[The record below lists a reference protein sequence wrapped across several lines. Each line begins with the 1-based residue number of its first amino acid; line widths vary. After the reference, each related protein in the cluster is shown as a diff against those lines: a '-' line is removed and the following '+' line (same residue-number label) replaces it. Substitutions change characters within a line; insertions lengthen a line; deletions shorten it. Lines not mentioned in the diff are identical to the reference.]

1 MHHAYSLAAL
11 AFAALLQPASAA
23 ILKFEL
29 DASIS
34 ASYDSHGLYLGDA
47 GFGGANGHS
56 LRLQLAVD
64 EALLPAANS
73 PNANQRH
80 YSNESDLPWLSFQ
93 LWLDGQLLSQPLPD
107 FSGSSA
113 NTLDNPYH
121 WQQGQLEHPTGC
133 GLDPDCAP
141 GSRMQLHSE
150 SYRYGYNY
158 GSDDFDDYWESG
170 FFSIGSNLELDLTA
184 LEASFLQAP
193 SFNAVGD
200 LQGPALASSGRIAF
214 FHLFEDCDA
223 SYLSFGCAPAGSPS
237 AGEAWLEF
245 NGNSIRQGWS
255 QPQLAVTASNSLPL
269 LALGLLLGWRLRRH
283 AALRR

>member
-11 AFAALLQPASAA
+11 AFASLLQPASAA

-29 DASIS
+29 S
-34 ASYDSHGLYLGDA
+34 AQVSGSYDSHGLYLGDA
-47 GFGGANGHS
+47 GFGGANGRS
-56 LRLQLAVD
+56 LLLQLAVD

-73 PNANQRH
+73 PNPNQRH
-80 YSNESDLPWLSFQ
+80 YSNDSDQPWLSFQ
-93 LWLDGQLLSQPLPD
+93 LWLDGQLLNQPLPD

-121 WQQGQLEHPTGC
+121 WQQGQLEHTTGC
-133 GLDPDCAP
+133 DADPDCQH
-141 GSRMQLHSE
+141 GSKMQLHSE

-158 GSDDFDDYWESG
+158 GSDEFDDYWESG

-184 LEASFLQAP
+184 LQASFLQAP
-193 SFNAVGD
+193 SFDAVGD
-200 LQGPALASSGRIAF
+200 LHSPALTSSGRIAF
-214 FHLFEDCDA
+214 FHLFEDCDS
-223 SYLSFGCAPAGSPS
+223 SYLSFGCAPAGTPS

-269 LALGLLLGWRLRRH
+269 LALGLLLGWRLRR
-283 AALRR
+283 R

>member
-1 MHHAYSLAAL
+1 MHHASSLATL
-11 AFAALLQPASAA
+11 AFASLLQPASAA
-23 ILKFEL
+23 IHKFEL

-47 GFGGANGHS
+47 GFGVANGRS
-56 LRLQLAVD
+56 LLLQLAVD
-64 EALLPAANS
+64 ETLLPAANS

-80 YSNESDLPWLSFQ
+80 YSNDSDLPWLSFQ

-107 FSGSSA
+107 FSNSSA
-113 NTLDNPYH
+113 NTLDTPHH
-121 WQQGQLEHPTGC
+121 WQQGQLEHPAGC
-133 GLDPDCAP
+133 AADPDCQP
-141 GSRMQLHSE
+141 SSKMQLHSE

-158 GSDDFDDYWESG
+158 GSDEFDDYWESG

-184 LEASFLQAP
+184 LQASFLQAP
-193 SFNAVGD
+193 SFDAVGE

-214 FHLFEDCDA
+214 FHLFENCDA
-223 SYLSFGCAPAGSPS
+223 GYLSFGCAPAGPPS

-269 LALGLLLGWRLRRH
+269 LAFGLLLGWRLRRTGH
-283 AALRR
+283 